1 MGVIITCD
9 STIDL
14 TPELVKKYDLKVIPL
29 FVNLDEETFL
39 DGSTVDDIR
48 ALDKNIK
55 VHIQQDCY
63 SFEEITK
70 LINNL

>member
-14 TPELVKKYDLKVIPL
+14 TPELVKKYDLKIIPL

-39 DGSTVDDIR
+39 DGETIQPADIY
-48 ALDKNIK
+48 DFVEK
-55 VHIQQDCY
+55 
-63 SFEEITK
+63 TG
-70 LINNL
+70 NLPKTAARGIG